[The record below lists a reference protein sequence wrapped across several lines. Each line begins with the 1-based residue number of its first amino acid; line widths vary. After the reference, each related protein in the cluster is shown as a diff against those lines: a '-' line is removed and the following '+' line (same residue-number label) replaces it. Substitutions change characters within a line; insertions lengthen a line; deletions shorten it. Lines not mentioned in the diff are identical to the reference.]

1 MLFRPIRHFFASLLQ
16 KMYASPIVIV
26 MHLSSH
32 GHKQALYLFLQE
44 VLQKPFGFQQFQQT
58 KFSPIGT
65 MLVCKTYRHPSLE
78 LKFY

>member
-1 MLFRPIRHFFASLLQ
+1 
-16 KMYASPIVIV
+16 
-26 MHLSSH
+26 
-32 GHKQALYLFLQE
+32 LFLQE